1 MANKKK
7 TAKKQEVHYEKAL
20 FIQRLAAYI
29 LDIMIISVIVSLF
42 SYPFLDNESIQK
54 LDNQAMEVAEEYVA
68 GDIESSDYIS
78 ESISISYELARKNGV
93 VTLITVF
100 LNILYFIIYQL
111 RKGGQTLGKMVM
123 RIKVVSVDGGELG
136 VNQMTFRS
144 LIINSILVDMI
155 SFAILLF
162 ANDTVYFYGVGTLS
176 MIQSVIIFAS
186 ALMFMFGAKRQGIH
200 DLVAHTEVVR
210 TDLVKEMEV
219 CEN

>member
-29 LDIMIISVIVSLF
+29 IDIMIISVVVSLF

-54 LDNQAMEVAEEYVA
+54 LDNQAMEVAEEYFA

-78 ESISISYELARKNGV
+78 ESISICYELARKNGV

-123 RIKVVSVDGGELG
+123 RIKVVSVDSGELG

-186 ALMFMFGAKRQGIH
+186 ALMVMFGAKRQGIH

>member
-29 LDIMIISVIVSLF
+29 IDIMIISVVVSLF

-54 LDNQAMEVAEEYVA
+54 LDNQAMEVVEEYVA

-186 ALMFMFGAKRQGIH
+186 ALMVMFGAKRQGIH